1 MEFLGCG
8 TAPLARFSQP
18 SASINSDSQISQRHP
33 LARPYSQS
41 RRQLGTQEYRLRHNR
56 HPSLSRSS
64 QAPTYYIL
72 NPARARGSCRSDL
85 FFAGRFGVC
94 LRFQTKNMQQPI
106 FQFGSEPQN
115 TTNPLPSSSH
125 CSSVQER
132 LVTYGSEALDTTEHL
147 GLILGSQKAA
157 DTLLKHF
164 GSLAVLA
171 RASVEELLPFVPR
184 SRALRLVS
192 SLRMGAV
199 ALREERQSLTIDSP
213 EAIADL
219 CSEMRFLDREWLRVV
234 LLNAKQQLIK
244 VATVSR
250 GSVNESLAHPREVFK
265 PAIVLSAYSFI
276 LVHNHP
282 SGDPSPSE
290 ADLRL
295 ARRISEASRVLQ
307 LNLIDHVII
316 GSPAPGRSSYFSFKE
331 GGVIS

>member
-1 MEFLGCG
+1 
-8 TAPLARFSQP
+8 
-18 SASINSDSQISQRHP
+18 
-33 LARPYSQS
+33 
-41 RRQLGTQEYRLRHNR
+41 
-56 HPSLSRSS
+56 
-64 QAPTYYIL
+64 
-72 NPARARGSCRSDL
+72 
-85 FFAGRFGVC
+85 
-94 LRFQTKNMQQPI
+94 MQQPI

-115 TTNPLPSSSH
+115 TTNPQPSSSH

-184 SRALRLVS
+184 ARALRLVS

-234 LLNAKQQLIK
+234 LLNVKQQLIK
-244 VATVSR
+244 VATVSQ
-250 GSVNESLAHPREVFK
+250 GSVNESLAHAREIFK
-265 PAIVLSAYSFI
+265 PVITHSASSFVM
-276 LVHNHP
+276 VHNHP

-295 ARRISEASRVLQ
+295 TRRILEASRILQ
-307 LNLIDHVII
+307 LQLIDHVII
-316 GSPAPGRSSYFSFKE
+316 GTPAAGRSSYFSFKE
-331 GGVIS
+331 AGVIS

>member
-1 MEFLGCG
+1 
-8 TAPLARFSQP
+8 
-18 SASINSDSQISQRHP
+18 
-33 LARPYSQS
+33 
-41 RRQLGTQEYRLRHNR
+41 
-56 HPSLSRSS
+56 
-64 QAPTYYIL
+64 
-72 NPARARGSCRSDL
+72 
-85 FFAGRFGVC
+85 
-94 LRFQTKNMQQPI
+94 MQQPI

-115 TTNPLPSSSH
+115 TTNPPPPSSH

-132 LVTYGSEALDTTEHL
+132 LVTYGSEALDSTEHL

-157 DTLLKHF
+157 DALLKHF

-244 VATVSR
+244 VATVSQ

-276 LVHNHP
+276 MVHNHP

-290 ADLRL
+290 VDMRL
-295 ARRISEASRVLQ
+295 TRRILEASRILQ
-307 LNLIDHVII
+307 INLLDHVIV
-316 GSPAPGRSSYFSFKE
+316 GAPAPGRNSYFSFKE